1 MSLSHRLVIEGNDEL
16 ALLGKEFNETID
28 QAERS
33 LLQQN
38 QFVSDA
44 SHELKTP
51 LAIIKRKFRYDWS
64 GGEKM
69 ILLFLAIHLMSLVMK
84 LSD

>member
-1 MSLSHRLVIEGNDEL
+1 MLLRNDEL

-44 SHELKTP
+44 SHELKN
-51 LAIIKRKFRYDWS
+51 AIGNYKRKFRYV
-64 GGEKM
+64 GAVGKR
-69 ILLFLAIHLMSLVMK
+69 
-84 LSD
+84 